1 MKLTSYFTGQCKNPQ
16 TKHGACPY
24 MRVIKIWFSAL
35 TVHVCQINLI
45 KVWSCHKRNSEIKLM
60 LILLHR
66 GKYNI
71 QMKIGHGFRLA
82 ESSQVEGNKV
92 DVWFL
97 EEGVFNGEI
106 FSGQKRLALLP
117 FLYHQ
122 TLISLSAECSL
133 TLCLE
138 HANSLIT

>member
-82 ESSQVEGNKV
+82 ESSQVK
-92 DVWFL
+92 
-97 EEGVFNGEI
+97 EI
-106 FSGQKRLALLP
+106 RLMSGFWRRGCLMVRFSVAKRD
-117 FLYHQ
+117 
-122 TLISLSAECSL
+122 
-133 TLCLE
+133 
-138 HANSLIT
+138 